1 MMKLQ
6 SFLRIA
12 VSALTL
18 ASLASAG
25 PIFQRAMPTGPNVN
39 AAGPNRS
46 NIKWEP
52 SSGGA
57 TFLGDDFF
65 LNDDFLVTSLSVWM
79 VANETSTTNPNQEM
93 KDLSLYIGQDQSPDP
108 SSVSFVSN
116 TYSFSPGPFL
126 YFNDVRGINQPIFKI
141 TFDNLAYPV
150 LGNSLYNFG
159 ILGTPISP
167 TAGFDLSLAG
177 SNAALSVSQQ
187 DGPDGFFLVF
197 DTSNG
202 DFLGGYNSLTDA
214 LWDKE
219 SDINVEISG
228 VPEPST
234 FALLLLGAGSLLIV
248 RRRQR

>member
-1 MMKLQ
+1 MKLQ

-12 VSALTL
+12 LSTLTL

-39 AAGPNRS
+39 AAGANRS

-52 SSGGA
+52 GA
-57 TFLGDDFF
+57 GTFLGDDFI
-65 LNDDFLVTSLSVWM
+65 LNSDFTITGLSVWM

-93 KDLSLYIGQDQSPDP
+93 KDLSLYIGEDQSPNP
-108 SSVSFVSN
+108 STVSFVSN
-116 TYSFSPGPFL
+116 TYSYSAGPFS
-126 YFNDVRGINQPIFKI
+126 YFNPDRNINQPTFKI
-141 TFDNLAYPV
+141 TFDNLNYAV
-150 LGNSLYNFG
+150 TGNTLYNFG
-159 ILGTPISP
+159 VLGTQVSP
-167 TAGFDLSLAG
+167 TAGFVLSLAA

-187 DGPDGFFLVF
+187 DEPDGYFLVF
-197 DTSNG
+197 DESNG
-202 DFLGGYNSLTDA
+202 DFLGGFNSLTDA

-234 FALLLLGAGSLLIV
+234 FALLLLGAGSLLVV